1 MDLDSL
7 EMLCVS
13 VVACAISRTVSHS
26 NRSKGFTAK
35 YTGGVKVTYAGNKGE
50 KRLVVHAV
58 AVGLLPRPVVLA
70 GQRRGRDGTE
80 EAQPGGK
87 EEEEERGG

>member
-1 MDLDSL
+1 MSK
-7 EMLCVS
+7 
-13 VVACAISRTVSHS
+13 AFRTTHS

-35 YTGGVKVTYAGNKGE
+35 YTDGVKVTYAGNKGE